1 MHITSDKFGSGVD
14 IFKLLMSFVEK
25 CHADGI
31 LFKNGYHR
39 QVVLRDLYLQI
50 FGLIAP
56 GKSLGNSLDLIA
68 MTNREGHW
76 QSGPLSRRLRDYRE
90 FKIWDQFKL
99 SWNEWV
105 DQPRYMVEQQLE
117 MAIKEI
123 EREASKM
130 SKAVAEVD
138 RMIKE
143 GKLESK
149 MRDQAISMMT
159 KNNSMFQ

>member
-1 MHITSDKFGSGVD
+1 
-14 IFKLLMSFVEK
+14 
-25 CHADGI
+25 
-31 LFKNGYHR
+31 
-39 QVVLRDLYLQI
+39 
-50 FGLIAP
+50 
-56 GKSLGNSLDLIA
+56 
-68 MTNREGHW
+68 
-76 QSGPLSRRLRDYRE
+76 
-90 FKIWDQFKL
+90 
-99 SWNEWV
+99 
-105 DQPRYMVEQQLE
+105 MVEQQLE